1 MSVNIGLDAKGREEI
16 AKALNKYLANLH
28 VLYTKLHN
36 YHWNI
41 EGRSFFTIHG
51 KLEELYN
58 KAAEEIDEIAERILT
73 LGYRPAASMK
83 EYLELASL
91 KEVSSQ
97 AIQGE
102 GIIKALQADF
112 EVLIGELREALRLA
126 DEYDDQVTVDMFV
139 GIIANYEK
147 TLWMFRA
154 YLA

>member
-1 MSVNIGLDAKGREEI
+1 MSVNIGLDAKGREAV
-16 AKALNKYLANLH
+16 AKVLNQYLANLH

-41 EGRSFFTIHG
+41 EGKGFFTIHG

-58 KAAEEIDEIAERILT
+58 HTAEEIDEVAERVLT
-73 LGYRPAASMK
+73 LGFRPAATMK
-83 EYLELASL
+83 EYLALATL
-91 KEVSSQ
+91 KEAASE

-102 GIIKALQADF
+102 GIIKALQGDF
-112 EVLIGELREALRLA
+112 EVIIGELREALRLA
-126 DEYDDQVTVDMFV
+126 DEHDDQVTVDLFV
-139 GIIANYEK
+139 GTIANYEK